1 MWPGESYTSPFSFT
15 AFDLEFATVL
25 ICCLS
30 EGMNCGD
37 GTVKVGEADLKP
49 FLTAGG
55 EGLQSKG
62 RWWPGGIEGEHKIDF
77 RGTLLSPPFHTVLLA

>member
-15 AFDLEFATVL
+15 AFDLEFATML

-30 EGMNCGD
+30 EGMNWGD
-37 GTVKVGEADLKP
+37 GNAKEGEAGLKP

-62 RWWPGGIEGEHKIDF
+62 RWWIGGIEGEHKINLGDA
-77 RGTLLSPPFHTVLLA
+77 LLSPALHAVLLA